1 MPEALSPLREP
12 RFRLLY
18 FAQAASVV
26 GDNVS
31 PIAIAFAVL
40 GLTGSATDL
49 GLVLAA
55 RSLPMLLLV
64 VPAGA
69 LADRY
74 GRSRVVIAS
83 DIVSLA
89 SQGGLAALFLAGQA
103 HLWQVILLQVIYGSA
118 AALFLPAS
126 SGLVPETVSAERLQQ
141 ANALRYLTIGAA
153 TVVGP
158 ALGGVLVETA
168 GSGSA
173 LAIDAATFAISA
185 SLLSRLGSLGVTRA
199 EARSSFLSEL
209 AAGWREVRAR
219 AWVWVSILD
228 FAAFQLFTYGCF
240 QVLGPLVASRSL
252 GGASSWGTVVAAYG
266 LGAVLGSAIALRVQ
280 PKRPLAAAFLASLA
294 FSPALALLGF
304 PAPLPPLALG
314 WAVAGIGIGLGN
326 VLWETTLQERIPP
339 ELRSRVSAYDWLG
352 SLAVRPLGFLVAGPL
367 AAALGVDVT
376 LWLAAGGLA
385 AATALTLSV
394 PSVRRLGR
402 SGPNTEPPGA
412 DPALAVGSD

>member
-1 MPEALSPLREP
+1 MPEALSPLRER

-18 FAQAASVV
+18 LAQAASVV

-69 LADRY
+69 IADRY
-74 GRSRVVIAS
+74 GRGRVVIAS

-103 HLWQVILLQVIYGSA
+103 HFWQVILLQAIYGSA

-126 SGLVPETVSAERLQQ
+126 SGLVPETVSADRLQQ

-153 TVVGP
+153 TVIGP

-173 LAIDAATFAISA
+173 LAIDAATFAVSA
-185 SLLSRLGSLGVTRA
+185 SLLSRLGSLGAPRA
-199 EARSSFLSEL
+199 AERPAFLSEL

-219 AWVWVSILD
+219 VWVWVSICD
-228 FAAFQLFTYGCF
+228 FAVFQFFTYGCF

-252 GGASSWGTVVAAYG
+252 GGASAWGTVVAAYG
-266 LGAVLGSAIALRVQ
+266 LGAVLGSAAALRVK
-280 PKRPLAAAFLASLA
+280 PRRPLAAAFLASLA
-294 FSPALALLGF
+294 FSPALVLLGF
-304 PAPLPPLALG
+304 PAPLALLAVG

-339 ELRSRVSAYDWLG
+339 DLRSRVSAYDWLG

-367 AAALGVDVT
+367 AGAVGVDVT
-376 LWLAAGGLA
+376 IWLAAGGLA
-385 AATALTLSV
+385 GATALTLTV

-402 SGPNTEPPGA
+402 LQPSEEAPAA
-412 DPALAVGSD
+412 DEAIALGRD